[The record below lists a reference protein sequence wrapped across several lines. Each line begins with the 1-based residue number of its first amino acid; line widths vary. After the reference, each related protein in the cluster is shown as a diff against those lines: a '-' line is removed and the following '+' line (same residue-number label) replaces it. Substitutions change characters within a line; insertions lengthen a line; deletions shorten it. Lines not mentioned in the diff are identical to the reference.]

1 MYAAGVPHRT
11 RGKLLGTAACV
22 SAHMVGEATPAVG
35 ANAAFAGVVLLSFVT
50 PFEATR
56 PLLRLPS
63 QSISTLEAA
72 VLLSFGVW
80 ALALIASTS
89 RPAWRTRFTAPWLAL
104 VAAMAVASLL
114 SSVSRTNALHMTGR
128 IAAAFGV
135 FLLTVAGVTTQARL
149 RIALAAVVVT
159 GAVVSLL
166 AGLEYL
172 QLAPVLRLL
181 TTFRPGLATVGAQVR
196 AGGSLQ
202 YPTIASMY
210 LEIVFAFG
218 LGLLLIELDAERRG
232 RTAAVFAALVLIAE
246 AIALTFTRTGLIT
259 MAASLALVG
268 ASGYNARG
276 RDRGVVAIAALT
288 AVIGALLFA
297 SRSTQS
303 LWLRFTSEGQESWY
317 RAAFVAPADISMAN
331 GEAASIPVTLINTGR
346 IVWDS
351 DADPP
356 FYVSYHWLD
365 AKTDRI
371 VTFEG
376 LRTAFDAPVSPGSRV
391 SMAVHVRA
399 PGQPGQ
405 YRLVWDV
412 VQEGRLWFTTEPGA
426 VPVMSRAVVAGD
438 RPLTALATLAPPHP
452 TVRPRRRRL
461 VPQLRA
467 DLRPVCDDARLRPC
481 QRSTLGLRTGINDTP
496 TFDDLRPRTN
506 DQRPAITCPCV
517 SRLTAPHCGRGG
529 PVSGTTP
536 SICCIIL
543 RAKRRTTR
551 WWCCRIAMSRRP
563 VRFRQ
568 RSESLFP
575 GDRCRAWCGCS
586 SVRRRRSTRS
596 TPMSCISP
604 TAWCRSHRRRRRS

>member
-104 VAAMAVASLL
+104 VAAMTVASLL

-166 AGLEYL
+166 AGLEYF

-181 TTFRPGLATVGAQVR
+181 TAFRPGLATVGAQVR

-268 ASGYNARG
+268 ASRYNARG

-346 IVWDS
+346 IVSDS
-351 DADPP
+351 DADPLVGVGP
-356 FYVSYHWLD
+356 DNFRLSYASYAGLAAGDPRIHSNNMYLEVLAGAGIAGALAFAWLLWSI
-365 AKTDRI
+365 AR
-371 VTFEG
+371 VTRSAVANPAS
-376 LRTAFDAPVSPGSRV
+376 LAIAAAVLAI
-391 SMAVHVRA
+391 AVH
-399 PGQPGQ
+399 
-405 YRLVWDV
+405 
-412 VQEGRLWFTTEPGA
+412 GA
-426 VPVMSRAVVAGD
+426 VDSFLSFAPTYVLFAM
-438 RPLTALATLAPPHP
+438 TLGFAHVNAQLSGLEQQS
-452 TVRPRRRRL
+452 TPRRRL
-461 VPQLRA
+461 TTYDQ
-467 DLRPVCDDARLRPC
+467 
-481 QRSTLGLRTGINDTP
+481 GRT
-496 TFDDLRPRTN
+496 TN
-506 DQRPAITCPCV
+506 DQRLHVHAYRV
-517 SRLTAPHCGRGG
+517 
-529 PVSGTTP
+529 
-536 SICCIIL
+536 
-543 RAKRRTTR
+543 
-551 WWCCRIAMSRRP
+551 
-563 VRFRQ
+563 
-568 RSESLFP
+568 
-575 GDRCRAWCGCS
+575 
-586 SVRRRRSTRS
+586 
-596 TPMSCISP
+596 
-604 TAWCRSHRRRRRS
+604 

>member
-1 MYAAGVPHRT
+1 
-11 RGKLLGTAACV
+11 
-22 SAHMVGEATPAVG
+22 MVGEATPAVG

-172 QLAPVLRLL
+172 QIAPILRLL
-181 TTFRPGLATVGAQVR
+181 TAFRPGLATVGAQVR

-259 MAASLALVG
+259 MAASVALVG
-268 ASGYNARG
+268 ASRYNARG

-438 RPLTALATLAPPHP
+438 RPLTALATFAPPHP
-452 TVRPRRRRL
+452 TVRPRRFQLWRAAWRMAAARPLVGVGPDNFRL
-461 VPQLRA
+461 SYASYAGLAAGDPRIHSNNMYLEVLAGAGIAGALAFAWLLWSIARVTRSAVANPASLAIAAAVLAIAVHGAVDSFLSFAPTYVLFAMTLGFAHVNAQLSG
-467 DLRPVCDDARLRPC
+467 VE
-481 QRSTLGLRTGINDTP
+481 QRSTPRRRLTTYDRGRT
-496 TFDDLRPRTN
+496 TN
-506 DQRPAITCPCV
+506 DQRLHVHAYRV
-517 SRLTAPHCGRGG
+517 
-529 PVSGTTP
+529 
-536 SICCIIL
+536 
-543 RAKRRTTR
+543 
-551 WWCCRIAMSRRP
+551 
-563 VRFRQ
+563 
-568 RSESLFP
+568 
-575 GDRCRAWCGCS
+575 
-586 SVRRRRSTRS
+586 
-596 TPMSCISP
+596 
-604 TAWCRSHRRRRRS
+604 